1 MTALTVRQNIQALEH
16 ANEIRRGVLKFVRE
30 TRALPRREAANVLA
44 DAFELDYGDRIL
56 GAGRVRLL
64 LTAARLRS
72 EPTEKLL
79 TLASCSKNADVRL
92 RDLTERQ
99 RTVIVLQLRLW
110 GEGVAVG

>member
-1 MTALTVRQNIQALEH
+1 MTTTTQHMQALEL
-16 ANEIRRGVLKFVRE
+16 ASEIRSGVRKFVRE

-44 DAFELDYGDRIL
+44 DAFELDYADRIL

-64 LTAARLRS
+64 LTAAPLLRP
-72 EPTEKLL
+72 EPMEKLL

-99 RTVIVLQLRLW
+99 RTVIVMQLRLW

>member
-1 MTALTVRQNIQALEH
+1 MTTTTQHMQALEL
-16 ANEIRRGVLKFVRE
+16 ASEIRSGVRKFVRE

-56 GAGRVRLL
+56 GAARVRFL
-64 LTAARLRS
+64 LTAAPLLRR
-72 EPTEKLL
+72 EPVEKLL

-99 RTVIVLQLRLW
+99 RTVIVMQLRLW